1 MKRCPKCDR
10 TYADD
15 KTTFCLADG
24 TLLSPPYDPDATQ
37 RISEPLATNPP
48 PTEVI
53 THSAQPTMTL
63 EALRSVP
70 LFASLDDESA
80 KELRQL
86 LKVREVA
93 TDTSLFK
100 TGETGD
106 AMYLIESG
114 GVRISVKDA
123 DGREVILAELA
134 GGDFFG
140 EMAILDG
147 KKRSADA
154 TVFEEARLAI
164 LSRQDFL
171 SFVRRKPDVALE
183 MLSAI
188 TNRLRRTDE
197 MLRQRVSRNANDEEA
212 ARLTLSDKMAD
223 LIAEFGGSWK
233 FIGAAIGFLIFWV
246 VLNSVLLRAGFDP
259 FPYVL
264 LNLVLGM
271 ITGLQA
277 PIIMMSQNRQ
287 SGKDR
292 IRSDLDYQVNL
303 KNEISLSEI
312 LRRLDVLESERLPL
326 LFEEQNSRLAGKMK
340 D

>member
-1 MKRCPKCDR
+1 
-10 TYADD
+10 
-15 KTTFCLADG
+15 
-24 TLLSPPYDPDATQ
+24 
-37 RISEPLATNPP
+37 
-48 PTEVI
+48 
-53 THSAQPTMTL
+53 MTL

-70 LFASLDDESA
+70 LFASLDDEA
-80 KELRQL
+80 ARELRDL
-86 LKVREVA
+86 LKVRDVPA
-93 TDTSLFK
+93 GTSLFRL
-100 TGETGD
+100 GDSGD

-114 GVRISVKDA
+114 RVRISVKDR
-123 DGREVILAELA
+123 DGDEVVLAELA

-147 KKRSADA
+147 QKRSADA
-154 TVFEEARLAI
+154 AVIEEARLAI
-164 LSRQDFL
+164 LSREDFL

-197 MLRQRVSRNANDEEA
+197 MLRQRVTRNANDEEA

-233 FIGAAIGFLIFWV
+233 FIGAAIGFLLFWV
-246 VLNSVLLRAGFDP
+246 LLNSWMLRQGFDP
-259 FPYVL
+259 FPYTL

-292 IRSDLDYQVNL
+292 IRADLDFQVNL
-303 KNEISLSEI
+303 KNEISLAEI

-326 LFEEQNSRLAGKMK
+326 LFEEQNARLSERQK
-340 D
+340 